1 MEKGCHQPT
10 ISTLDDNDP
19 PKAIATESEAI
30 SIQRIGRAYRNG
42 RVYDFTPAELNGI
55 THALQIA
62 QNECAREQANH
73 LKSGNVTMARFHK
86 ERVDTFT
93 ALLKRFL

>member
-1 MEKGCHQPT
+1 MADLVVNQSIVSVPGPQPT
-10 ISTLDDNDP
+10 RRYS
-19 PKAIATESEAI
+19 
-30 SIQRIGRAYRNG
+30 
-42 RVYDFTPAELNGI
+42 FTPADLNAI

-93 ALLKRFL
+93 KLLKRFM